1 LKSIENEGDKMWY
14 TEDEF
19 KVKIG
24 GTTYINVPNI
34 VVCKGVSLFK
44 IIRSDSDGLIGI
56 DFDIYDENGK
66 KVATIRRGRIVK
78 GNDDD
83 YDIVTAHDHYT
94 ITEKSTGK
102 MICDIKKRQMANNV
116 ELEVSVH
123 LYTPDGFLFDATPE
137 QTNLPGGNVISGGV
151 MKNCENG
158 IVIN

>member
-1 LKSIENEGDKMWY
+1 MWY

-56 DFDIYDENGK
+56 AFDIYDENGK
-66 KVATIRRGRIVK
+66 KVATIRRGRIVQ

-102 MICDIKKRQMANNV
+102 MI
-116 ELEVSVH
+116 
-123 LYTPDGFLFDATPE
+123 
-137 QTNLPGGNVISGGV
+137 
-151 MKNCENG
+151 
-158 IVIN
+158 